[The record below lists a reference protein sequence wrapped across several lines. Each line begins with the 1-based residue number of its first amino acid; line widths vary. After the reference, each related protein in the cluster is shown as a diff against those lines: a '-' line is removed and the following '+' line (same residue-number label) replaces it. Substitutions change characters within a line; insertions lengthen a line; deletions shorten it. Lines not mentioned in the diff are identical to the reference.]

1 MTVLAIGFIPAA
13 PLLIPALA
21 GADTGRDHELRSCV
35 RSTVAAVV
43 AAAQSCSDPTVVVV
57 GLADEA
63 STYDGT
69 WDFAPLGL
77 AIRGP
82 GTGRLPTPLGI
93 GAWFLDEAAYTG
105 QREYVGVPDRAPAA
119 VCAALGASLA
129 QSRDVALLVVGDGSA
144 RRDEK
149 APGWLDPRAAEFDAA
164 VIRALA
170 AGQPEEVLA
179 LDPDIARDLLAAGR
193 APWQAAAGAA
203 RGSAWVTKVLWDDA
217 PYGVG
222 YVVATWLTAP
232 SA

>member
-1 MTVLAIGFIPAA
+1 MSVLAVGFIPAA
-13 PLLIPALA
+13 PLLIPDLA
-21 GADTGRDHELRSCV
+21 GAHTGRDDELRSCV

-43 AAAQSCSDPTVVVV
+43 AAARSRPGSTVVVI
-57 GLADEA
+57 GPANEA

-77 AIRGP
+77 AIRGD
-82 GTGRLPTPLGI
+82 GTGKLPTPLGI
-93 GAWFLDEAAYTG
+93 GAWFLDEADYTG
-105 QREYVGVPDRAPAA
+105 PREYIGVPDRAPAA
-119 VCAALGASLA
+119 ACATLGESLA
-129 QSRDVALLVVGDGSA
+129 QGRDVALLVIGDGSA

-164 VIRALA
+164 VVRALA
-170 AGQPEEVLA
+170 SGRPEEVLA